1 MMNGYG
7 TATSPSSA
15 SSSDNSGSF
24 CRSPPSPESTPLLQF
39 GRIDGGAPSEY
50 WNERDGTN
58 ISACNSN
65 RVVISLLGIIWLAS
79 VIFLGNMGNAILHAM
94 NDASGTNNEA
104 ASSST
109 GGTNT
114 GRGRGGGTRFSRYNK
129 KWSDIIT
136 PLVSATVSEITG
148 SSPGDDLGATLIQ
161 EGGAAAETVAA
172 AALTAS
178 SSSSTKSVTTQ
189 SVGPT
194 NVTILV
200 VYGPEYHHY
209 ISRFAWEVAKGV
221 LSSYNT
227 NRHAVAGQLLFG
239 HTDNITFSDVLNA
252 DAVIV
257 GSPVY
262 NANTHP
268 YVQQWMNN
276 FQIQADLSRKVGA
289 AFVTAGGLHAG
300 ADSALM
306 SILRSLM
313 IFQMVAVG
321 GASWDSPFGAAA
333 TVYEEPF
340 GDQNVARPDFARA
353 CYENV
358 HGTIHPHFLHKA
370 YQLGARVA
378 NVTFA
383 LHM

>member
-1 MMNGYG
+1 M
-7 TATSPSSA
+7 
-15 SSSDNSGSF
+15 F
-24 CRSPPSPESTPLLQF
+24 
-39 GRIDGGAPSEY
+39 
-50 WNERDGTN
+50 
-58 ISACNSN
+58 
-65 RVVISLLGIIWLAS
+65 LA
-79 VIFLGNMGNAILHAM
+79 NMGNAILHAL
-94 NDASGTNNEA
+94 NDASGTANEA
-104 ASSST
+104 ATSST
-109 GGTNT
+109 VGTNT
-114 GRGRGGGTRFSRYNK
+114 YRGRGGGGAGGTRLSRYNK

-148 SSPGDDLGATLIQ
+148 SSAGDNLDATLIR
-161 EGGAAAETVAA
+161 EGGTAAETVAA
-172 AALTAS
+172 AALTGT
-178 SSSSTKSVTTQ
+178 SSSTKSTRTQ
-189 SVGPT
+189 SATPT
-194 NVTILV
+194 NVTIVV

-209 ISRFAWEVAKGV
+209 ISRFAWEVAEGV
-221 LSSYNT
+221 LSSYHT
-227 NRHAVAGQLLFG
+227 NRHAMTGQLLFG
-239 HTDNITFSDVLNA
+239 HTDNITFSDVLSA

-340 GDQNVARPDFARA
+340 GDQNVAHPDFARA

-378 NVTFA
+378 NITFA
-383 LHM
+383 LAA